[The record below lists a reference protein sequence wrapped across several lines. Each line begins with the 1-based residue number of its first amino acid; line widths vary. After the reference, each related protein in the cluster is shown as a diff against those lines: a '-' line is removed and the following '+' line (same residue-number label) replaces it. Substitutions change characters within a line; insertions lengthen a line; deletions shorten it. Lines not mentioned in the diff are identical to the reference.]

1 MNMRTGRA
9 EITKIPKILGFTI
22 IESIFVIIA
31 VVVLAFILAGLYFKH
46 NKLPIPDSQE
56 RTSEGPTSGAGS

>member
-1 MNMRTGRA
+1 MRTDQMK
-9 EITKIPKILGFTI
+9 ITKIPKIMGFSI

-46 NKLPIPDSQE
+46 NKLPAPDTPD
-56 RTSEGPTSGAGS
+56 RASEHPTSGTAS